1 MIDKKIKKPELQ
13 LENCELL
20 LKGLGENSES
30 FSKIS
35 SYCNNVNN
43 SRGVKYSEESHV
55 YESFTSPID
64 PVLDEP
70 ILELEDCDLLLQVFD
85 KNTPEYKAVKFMCSV
100 TNEQKKINHL
110 KNLESYV
117 HNSTI
122 DPSLEPTLKVL
133 ECEPYLS
140 NLDRTSYRR
149 EIMENSCNSI
159 NRHYDL
165 LYLKNQEAYLSSA
178 SSTSPL
184 PIKVEPVLKVENC
197 DAFLKHLDLGSAHH
211 QAVSTLCDSV
221 NRSHELHYL
230 KNTEA
235 YLSTYHKISK
245 ASLKPRLK
253 QDNCE
258 EFLQYLEKGSER
270 YKEVD
275 ALCKAS
281 NKTKE
286 LQYYTD
292 LEAHNSYLNTQSY
305 LTRIA
310 DYLDLTTIRFA
321 FERETSATYITIPP
335 EFFLFVLG
343 VGSLCLGRFL
353 YLKLKKGRRR
363 AKQQFK
369 NFEEKIND

>member
-1 MIDKKIKKPELQ
+1 MRSNNIKPPELQ

-20 LKGLGENSES
+20 LKGLENSES

-35 SYCNNVNN
+35 SYCNTVND
-43 SRGVKYSEESHV
+43 SREVKYSEDSFV
-55 YESFTSPID
+55 YESFTTPID
-64 PVLDEP
+64 PVLNEP
-70 ILELEDCDLLLQVFD
+70 ILQLDDCEFLLQVFD
-85 KNTPEYKAVKFMCSV
+85 KNTPEYRAFKLMCFV

-117 HNSTI
+117 RNSPI
-122 DPSLEPTLKVL
+122 DLSLIESEPTLKVL

-140 NLDRTSYRR
+140 YLDRTSYRR
-149 EIMENSCNSI
+149 EIMEGSCNSI

-221 NRSHELHYL
+221 NRSHEFKYL

-235 YLSTYHKISK
+235 YLNTHHKISK

-258 EFLQYLEKGSER
+258 EFLQHLEKGSER

-292 LEAHNSYLNTQSY
+292 LEAHNSYLSTKSY

-321 FERETSATYITIPP
+321 FERETSATYIIISP
-335 EFFLFVLG
+335 ELFLLVLG
-343 VGSLCLGRFL
+343 VGSLCLVRFL
-353 YLKLKKGRRR
+353 YLKFKKRRRR

-369 NFEEKIND
+369 NFEEK